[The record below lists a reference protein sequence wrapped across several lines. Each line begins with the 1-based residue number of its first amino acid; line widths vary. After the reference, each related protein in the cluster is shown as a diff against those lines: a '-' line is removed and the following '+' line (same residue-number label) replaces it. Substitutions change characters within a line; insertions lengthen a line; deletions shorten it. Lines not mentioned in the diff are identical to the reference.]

1 MVRRIPEGAIGL
13 NGASRAVTDPTE
25 RAPSPQAGWIRWAP
39 VSAAA
44 IGAHLVGG
52 VGLLLANR
60 DRVQSQAGVTANTA
74 VKALL
79 TGAAVGTTADSGV
92 LGSKIAKAGKVPA
105 ESGVVPSTGTPG
117 EVATAQQQLRVL
129 Q

>member
-1 MVRRIPEGAIGL
+1 
-13 NGASRAVTDPTE
+13 
-25 RAPSPQAGWIRWAP
+25 

-105 ESGVVPSTGTPG
+105 ESGVVPPRGRRVRSPPPSSSCASCSGSPRPG
-117 EVATAQQQLRVL
+117 HRDHRAGAQQGEQQRPTQVL
-129 Q
+129 GGLGR